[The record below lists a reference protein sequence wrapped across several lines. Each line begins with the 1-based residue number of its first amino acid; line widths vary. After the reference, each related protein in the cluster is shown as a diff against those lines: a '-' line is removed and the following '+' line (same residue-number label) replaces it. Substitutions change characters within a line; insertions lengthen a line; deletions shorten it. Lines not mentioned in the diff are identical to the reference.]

1 MLTLKLPNSCSLTNK
16 LRYLQHQ
23 GSQSKQYLMVGHAVH
38 CAVDTSKL
46 GSHRLHIRM
55 FGTITDL
62 VRANNVEKSLRMV
75 ISFGGVNQK
84 NFWSALEERL
94 APPMKK
100 VRLSCCHLF
109 PRHTEVHGS
118 MQCCCN
124 DAKVRPAMFNV
135 PYQSPSYHHKL
146 CQITSKLSMWP
157 SGPQD
162 SMLLGN
168 T

>member
-1 MLTLKLPNSCSLTNK
+1 MLTPKLQNSYSLTNK

-23 GSQSKQYLMVGHAVH
+23 GSQSKQYLTVGHAVH
-38 CAVDTSKL
+38 GSSLL
-46 GSHRLHIRM
+46 GLHRLHVRM
-55 FGTITDL
+55 FWTITDL

-100 VRLSCCHLF
+100 VRLMSCRLF
-109 PRHTEVHGS
+109 PLNTEVYRS

-124 DAKVRPAMFNV
+124 DAQVRPAIFKI
-135 PYQSPSYHHKL
+135 PCQIPIYHHKL
-146 CQITSKLSMWP
+146 CHKLCQNVTNRSMRP
-157 SGPQD
+157 
-162 SMLLGN
+162 
-168 T
+168 